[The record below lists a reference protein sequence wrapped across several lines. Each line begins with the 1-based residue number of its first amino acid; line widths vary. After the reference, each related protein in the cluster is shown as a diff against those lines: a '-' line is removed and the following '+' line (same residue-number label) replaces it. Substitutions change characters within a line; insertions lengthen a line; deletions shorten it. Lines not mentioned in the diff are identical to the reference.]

1 MPVLNYNSP
10 DSCVPHSA
18 SRVYASV
25 KFYQGILLANKKTK
39 ALTSRKFFL
48 GSFSQTLF
56 FGGVKRQPE
65 VRLRSQATQSVI
77 SVVSHLLFIYL
88 FHVFHTCLNK

>member
-1 MPVLNYNSP
+1 MAVLNYKSP
-10 DSCVPHSA
+10 GSCVSHSA

-56 FGGVKRQPE
+56 FGEVKRQLE
-65 VRLRSQATQSVI
+65 IRLRSQANNLTAS
-77 SVVSHLLFIYL
+77 
-88 FHVFHTCLNK
+88 